1 MSHNH
6 ENNNINSLHYVPPH
20 IHKKVWVTVPDYKK
34 IDEIFEKKNNYKL
47 DNSVVESRH
56 CDIGDSYNYCDK
68 DEFVCNE
75 HSERKCSSYTYN
87 NCDGCAEDCSECNKP
102 FYSSISNLYKSD
114 ENTCDII
121 DMEDDETLFYNIS
134 VIDKI
139 FKEYKI
145 KDRVLINIFKR
156 LNKSMRARNNL
167 RIIENLQ
174 SFIVRLD
181 VIDNNELYQEIMY
194 EINIIKDTKKNEI
207 IETIP
212 TGI

>member
-1 MSHNH
+1 M
-6 ENNNINSLHYVPPH
+6 LHP
-20 IHKKVWVTVPDYKK
+20 
-34 IDEIFEKKNNYKL
+34 
-47 DNSVVESRH
+47 
-56 CDIGDSYNYCDK
+56 
-68 DEFVCNE
+68 
-75 HSERKCSSYTYN
+75 
-87 NCDGCAEDCSECNKP
+87 
-102 FYSSISNLYKSD
+102 
-114 ENTCDII
+114 CDII

-181 VIDNNELYQEIMY
+181 VIDNNELNQEIMD
-194 EINIIKDTKKNEI
+194 EIDIIKDTKKK
-207 IETIP
+207 
-212 TGI
+212 